1 MTDTIAAPGVSGNVI
16 VRAVEAAALEQTL
29 REHPDDMGSWL
40 VYGDWLLE
48 QDDARGALIQLEHR
62 LARARV
68 ADRPALQR
76 EISALVKQHQARWK
90 KALPKGVV
98 AEGWKHGFVTKVTVP
113 WSEDAPA
120 LIERA
125 LQERFVAALR
135 IKSPRAGGDDGD
147 DDDDDEYDGYDED
160 GEPIEPPLVE
170 IGALGKL
177 DLSRLRELDLS
188 YVNLGAKGAK
198 VLAAATSLGGLAAL
212 DLRYCG
218 IGNAGLKALAASAL
232 AGSVR
237 RLHLQRN
244 EITAAGVAALQRF
257 GRLAE
262 LDLRYNEIG
271 AKGAQALLAAPF
283 IGSLSRLALYRTDVS
298 DAGVKQLAGSS
309 QLAPALRSYWRSV

>member
-1 MTDTIAAPGVSGNVI
+1 M
-16 VRAVEAAALEQTL
+16 EALALEQTL
-29 REHPDDMGSWL
+29 REHPDDRGAWL

-48 QDDARGALIQLEHR
+48 HDDVRGALIQLEHR

-68 ADRPALQR
+68 AERPALQR
-76 EISALVKQHQARWK
+76 EIDALVKQHQARWK
-90 KALPKGVV
+90 KALPRGVV
-98 AEGWKHGFVTKVTVP
+98 AEAWKHGFVTQVTVP

-125 LQERFVAALR
+125 LQERFVTALR
-135 IKSPRAGGDDGD
+135 IKPPGGDGGGGDDGD
-147 DDDDDEYDGYDED
+147 GDGDGYDED

-170 IGALGKL
+170 IGALAKL
-177 DLSRLRELDLS
+177 DLSRLRELDLA
-188 YVNLGAKGAK
+188 YGNLGAKGARA
-198 VLAAATSLGGLAAL
+198 LAASTSLGGLAAL
-212 DLRYCG
+212 DLRYCR

-244 EITAAGVAALQRF
+244 ELTAAGVAALQRF

-298 DAGVKQLAGSS
+298 DAGVKKLAGSS